1 MILVIDANYRKYESF
16 DKFIEEFLFTVM
28 DDGLAIIVVNYKD
41 YQGMIESLNG
51 KVLNGK
57 SLATDIETA
66 EYFDEDIKTA
76 IDHDGNMMITV
87 YNNNSIVVGEPVIYS
102 DKANSFINSVYFVE
116 EDAVKKTM
124 DYAISKKNIVPFKI
138 EKKTITV

>member
-1 MILVIDANYRKYESF
+1 MIDANYRKYESY

-28 DDGLAIIVVNYKD
+28 DNGHAIIVVNYKD
-41 YQGMIESLNG
+41 YQGMIENLNG
-51 KVLNGK
+51 KVLNSK

-66 EYFDEDIKTA
+66 EYFDDDIKTA

-87 YNNNSIVVGEPVIYS
+87 YNNNSIIVGEPVIYS
-102 DKANSFINSVYFVE
+102 DKANSFIDSAYFIE
-116 EDAVKKTM
+116 EDAIEKAM
-124 DYAISKKNIVPFKI
+124 GYAIPKKNIVPFKI